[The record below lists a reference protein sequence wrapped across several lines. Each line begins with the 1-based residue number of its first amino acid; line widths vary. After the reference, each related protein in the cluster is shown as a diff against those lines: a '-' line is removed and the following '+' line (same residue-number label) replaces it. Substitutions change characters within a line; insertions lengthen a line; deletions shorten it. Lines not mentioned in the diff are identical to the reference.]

1 MKTTNI
7 YLNTVKVFMFQF
19 SPYNF
24 TAVSSNTLADT
35 AFPVA
40 IFRKEFAFCQCHFL
54 CSTSSES
61 LFASLFSVSTQVSKF
76 NFIFFTSLIPSSISL
91 RFTFF
96 SFSITLSLFPYKGI
110 VYLWCTSLQL
120 LIKFEVLEFYV
131 FRLNMI
137 IYHTL
142 IFERLLLTIFKQDL
156 LINIRIP
163 LNLVL
168 FMWES
173 TNKLTNKPK
182 SFKIFI
188 SGKKLGQKRIS
199 MAIILKPFFWNFFI

>member
-1 MKTTNI
+1 MICNYFTFAAILSYTWRLNILIKPEYDTVLSRLNLRLFIFSFLWNTSDWWEDEYKLAKMKTTNI

-120 LIKFEVLEFYV
+120 LIKFEVLEFC
-131 FRLNMI
+131 F
-137 IYHTL
+137 
-142 IFERLLLTIFKQDL
+142 
-156 LINIRIP
+156 
-163 LNLVL
+163 
-168 FMWES
+168 
-173 TNKLTNKPK
+173 
-182 SFKIFI
+182 
-188 SGKKLGQKRIS
+188 
-199 MAIILKPFFWNFFI
+199 